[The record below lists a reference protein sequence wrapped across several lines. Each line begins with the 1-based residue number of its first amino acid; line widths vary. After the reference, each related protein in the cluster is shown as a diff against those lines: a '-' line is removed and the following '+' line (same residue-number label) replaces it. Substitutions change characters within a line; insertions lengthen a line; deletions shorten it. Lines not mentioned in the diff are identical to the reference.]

1 MEKKNVVEMREFF
14 GSEVRVINGEWLVV
28 KDMFGALGRLTSN
41 GQIETTDRNKMNNII
56 KLLNLWDSETFTI
69 PTKTTK
75 SRGGN
80 KKELI
85 EVQCVKINDCP
96 VILTQFKPTE
106 RAGKEALDIWVEF
119 MKFVNNLLVSHNV
132 NLFDLQDRNNQLKA
146 QDRLDI
152 EGGKV
157 VIMNNMLACMLAELC
172 GVEGKIL
179 KGDIRTFQ
187 ESRPDIRFD
196 LGKVYEEMREDF
208 VNAYTFTQSHSQ
220 AKEMVLNKMKRKYNK

>member
-1 MEKKNVVEMREFF
+1 MANKVEMREFF
-14 GSEVRVINGEWLVV
+14 GSEVRVVNEDWMVV
-28 KDMFGALGRLTSN
+28 KDMFGALGRLRAD
-41 GQIETTDRNKMNNII
+41 GQIEGTDRNKMNDII
-56 KLLNLWDSETFTI
+56 KLLNLWTVETFTI

-119 MKFVNNLLVSHNV
+119 MKFVNDLLVAHNV
-132 NLFDLQDRNNQLKA
+132 NMFDLQDRKNQLTA
-146 QDRLDI
+146 QDRLDS

-157 VIMNNMLACMLAELC
+157 VIMNNMLACMMAELC

-179 KGDIRTFQ
+179 KGDIRKFQ

-196 LGKVYEEMREDF
+196 LGKIYEEMREDF
-208 VNAYTFTQSHSQ
+208 VNAYAFTQSHSK
-220 AKEMVLNKMKRKYNK
+220 AKEMVLNKMKRKVLTK